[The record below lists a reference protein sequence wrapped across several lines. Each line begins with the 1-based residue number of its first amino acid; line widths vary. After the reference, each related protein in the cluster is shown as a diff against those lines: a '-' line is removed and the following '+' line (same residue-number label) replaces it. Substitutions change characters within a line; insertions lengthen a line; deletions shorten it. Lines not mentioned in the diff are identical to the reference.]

1 MNILLEL
8 FLIGCIISLSF
19 YIFKNKQKQ
28 SHANSLIKEN
38 TLLKSR
44 LTEKESDFN
53 SREQNLN
60 NTIKNLQSSF
70 ELHQISTQNINDE
83 FKKNELKLLKDY
95 SDLESKLIE
104 ETEGKKK
111 VLSQKKSS
119 EVRLGNIAETLA
131 PFLDQFEFNPE
142 HCTFLGK
149 PIDYIS
155 FGTKGITFIEIK
167 SGKSQLNKKQREIR
181 DQVNNKSVFW
191 KEVRIQ

>member
-8 FLIGCIISLSF
+8 FLVGCIISLSF
-19 YIFKNKQKQ
+19 YILKNKQKQ

-70 ELHQISTQNINDE
+70 ELHQVSTQNINDE
-83 FKKNELKLLKDY
+83 FKKNELRLLKDY

-104 ETEGKKK
+104 ETEERRR

-155 FGTKGITFIEIK
+155 FGTQGITFIEIK

-181 DQVNNKSVFW
+181 DQIKNKLVFW

>member
-1 MNILLEL
+1 MNFLFEF

-19 YIFKNKQKQ
+19 YILKTKNKQT
-28 SHANSLIKEN
+28 HAKSLIKEN
-38 TLLKSR
+38 ISLKNQ

-53 SREQNLN
+53 SREHNLN

-70 ELHQISTQNINDE
+70 ELHQISSQNINDE
-83 FKKNELKLLKDY
+83 LKNKESRLLKDY
-95 SDLESKLIE
+95 SSLRKI
-104 ETEGKKK
+104 
-111 VLSQKKSS
+111 LSQKKSS
-119 EVRLGNIAETLA
+119 EVRLGSIAETLA
-131 PFLDQFEFNPE
+131 PFLNQFEFNPE

-155 FGTKGITFIEIK
+155 FGPKGITFIEIK

-181 DQVNNKSVFW
+181 DQVKEKLVFW

>member
-1 MNILLEL
+1 MNFLFEF

-19 YIFKNKQKQ
+19 YILKTKNKQT
-28 SHANSLIKEN
+28 HAKSLIKEN
-38 TLLKSR
+38 ISLKNQ

-53 SREQNLN
+53 SREHNLN

-70 ELHQISTQNINDE
+70 ELHQISSQNINDE
-83 FKKNELKLLKDY
+83 LKNKESRLLKDY
-95 SDLESKLIE
+95 SSLELRLTE
-104 ETEGKKK
+104 EAEERRKI
-111 VLSQKKSS
+111 LSQKKSS
-119 EVRLGNIAETLA
+119 EVRLGSIAETLA
-131 PFLDQFEFNPE
+131 PFLNQFEFNPE

-155 FGTKGITFIEIK
+155 FGPKGITFIEIK

-181 DQVNNKSVFW
+181 DQVKEKLVFW

>member
-8 FLIGCIISLSF
+8 FLVGCIISLSF
-19 YIFKNKQKQ
+19 YILKNKQKQ
-28 SHANSLIKEN
+28 SHAYSLIKEN

-70 ELHQISTQNINDE
+70 ELHQVSTQNINDE
-83 FKKNELKLLKDY
+83 FKKNELRLLKDY

-104 ETEGKKK
+104 ETEERRR

-155 FGTKGITFIEIK
+155 FGTQGITFIEIK

-181 DQVNNKSVFW
+181 DQIKNKLVFW